1 MLVVMVAIAMSAC
14 GDESKTKALFKDI
27 NKDTGIHMKYSM
39 DLSKMMAGQ
48 ATSGQDQNGQSLSGQ
63 KMEMEIFIKGEN
75 AYVDTTAAG
84 THSITILKDGVISV
98 LNPQAKTATQMKLSD
113 QQKSSLEQLT
123 KTPESMK
130 EASEQEEY
138 KTETK
143 KIDGMEYETEV
154 FEKGSST
161 ATFAYNDD
169 GELAYII
176 AKEGSTEVT
185 MKIEALDGDVKDS
198 QFDVPS
204 GYTVQQAG
212 QNSSQNNG
220 SGSNSQN
227 NGSGN
232 SANNNSGSNSNNG
245 SSSSGSSGSGKSGTK
260 SFKIGG
266 DGTVV
271 CKDGAFS
278 FKTDKNYIA
287 HVSGGNVDIYL
298 EKENSLPVFRCYKMP
313 RVDGQS
319 ANDFLRQSIRNL
331 EKSRKG
337 KFKDKPKLQT
347 ITVNGEKVRGYK
359 YSYNSDYSDDSYTGE
374 NFAVFRDDAIYSW
387 SSLYNTGDNVTPAEV
402 QAAMET
408 FEEM

>member
-39 DLSKMMAGQ
+39 DLGKMMAGQ
-48 ATSGQDQNGQSLSGQ
+48 ATAGQDQNGQSLSGQ
-63 KMEMEIFIKGEN
+63 TMEMEIFIKGEN

-84 THSITILKDGVISV
+84 AHSITILKDGVLSV
-98 LNPQAKTATQMKLSD
+98 LNPQAKTATQMKLTD
-113 QQKSSLEQLT
+113 QQKAQLEQLT
-123 KTPESMK
+123 KTPKDMK
-130 EASEQEEY
+130 ETSEQEEY

-143 KIDGMEYETEV
+143 KIDGMEYDTEV
-154 FEKGSST
+154 FEKDGST

-198 QFDVPS
+198 QFEVPS

-220 SGSNSQN
+220 SGNNSNS
-227 NGSGN
+227 NG
-232 SANNNSGSNSNNG
+232 SGSNSN
-245 SSSSGSSGSGKSGTK
+245 SGSDNGKSGNK

-271 CKDGAFS
+271 CNDGAFS

-287 HVSGGNVDIYL
+287 HVSGSNVDIYL

-319 ANDFLRQSIRNL
+319 VNDFLKQSIDNL
-331 EKSRKG
+331 SKSRKG

-347 ITVNGEKVRGYK
+347 ITVNGEKVKGYK
-359 YSYNSDYSDDSYTGE
+359 YSYDSDYSDDSYTGE
-374 NFAVFRDDAIYSW
+374 NFAVFTDDAIYSW
-387 SSLYNTGDNVTPAEV
+387 SSVYNTGDNVTPAEV